1 MENKILLQKYIEI
14 CDIHQKRL
22 EDSYE
27 QIKHLYPFKE
37 QYFPLKSYNDLAS
50 LDMFTVRLSK
60 LQDTLGNKVFPLL
73 LKHLGENIEG
83 LSIIDMLNRLQ
94 KLLIVNDIYTWKI
107 LRDIRNLIAHEYPD
121 SYELLSETLN
131 EALKLYPYLISI
143 LNKIKARIKENDA
156 LNTK

>member
-1 MENKILLQKYIEI
+1 MDNNILLQKYIEI

-22 EDSYE
+22 EDAYV

-37 QYFPLKSYNDLAS
+37 SCFPLKSYSDLAS
-50 LDMFTVRLSK
+50 LDMFSVRLSK

-73 LKHLGENIEG
+73 LRHLGENIEG
-83 LSIIDMLNRLQ
+83 LSIIDMLNKLQ
-94 KLLIVNDIYTWKI
+94 KLLIVDDIHTWKI

-131 EALKLYPYLISI
+131 QAIKFYPYLILI
-143 LNKIKARIKENDA
+143 LNKIKKRIKENDA